1 VHNLVTLDC
10 LPLYWFRGSWPVDVQ
25 RPRSVQLQSL
35 KVTDYL
41 VGPQLDDGLAAGQE
55 ITVSRLSVGGQIS
68 DFMQAEVL

>member
-10 LPLYWFRGSWPVDVQ
+10 LPLYWIRGSWPVDVQ
-25 RPRSVQLQSL
+25 RPRRVQLQSL

-41 VGPQLDDGLAAGQE
+41 VGPQLDDVLAAGQE